1 MERDA
6 GCTTSV
12 WMSFAVP
19 QLTPLRANDAADVCV
34 IGAGITGL
42 TTAYLLACSGKRV
55 IVVDDGPIAGSVTA
69 RTSAHLTA
77 ALDDRY
83 YELERLHGADG
94 ARLAAAS
101 HTEAI
106 DLIERIVFDERI
118 ECDFQRVDGYLFAPP
133 DDPDGIGELERELE
147 AVQRAGLTDTRLVPK
162 GPFASFDTGPCVVFS
177 RQAQFHPLKYMAALA
192 EAIQERGGHIFTGTH
207 IAEIETRPR
216 TRVLTDDGIGIS
228 ADAVVVATNT
238 PISNRVVMHTKQ
250 AAYRTYVVGMGIPR
264 NSVPNVLAWDTL
276 DPYHYIRVVCAPD
289 GGRDILIVGG
299 EDHKTGQVEDTQQC
313 FTRLEAWTRKRFPM
327 TTDTAYRWSGQIMEP
342 VDELA
347 FIGHNPMDADNIY
360 IATGD
365 SGNGLTHGTLAG
377 IVIRDLILGQPNAWT
392 TLYDPSRKT
401 LGAIKD
407 FTQENANVVAQY
419 TDWVTGGEVS
429 APHEV
434 QTGSGAVMRRGLK
447 KIAVYRDVT
456 GLTHQFNAR
465 CPHLGCVVRWNDT
478 EKTWDC
484 PCHGS
489 RFDAYGHV
497 VNGPANVGLSPIED
511 DDGTLPPR
519 RRARRKI
526 GEHKRV

>member
-1 MERDA
+1 METDSR
-6 GCTTSV
+6 CTTSV
-12 WMSFAVP
+12 WMSFPVP

-55 IVVDDGPIAGSVTA
+55 IVVDDGPIAGGVTG

-94 ARLAAAS
+94 ARFAAES
-101 HTEAI
+101 HTQAV

-118 ECDFQRVDGYLFAPP
+118 DCDFQRVDGYLFAPP
-133 DDPDGIGELERELE
+133 DDASQLDREVE
-147 AVQRAGLTDTRLVPK
+147 AAQRAGLADTRLTLK
-162 GPFASFDTGPCVVFS
+162 GPYSFFDTGPCVRFP
-177 RQAQFHPLKYMAALA
+177 RQAQFHPLKYLTAIAA
-192 EAIQERGGHIFTGTH
+192 AIQERGGHIFTGTH
-207 IAEIETRPR
+207 VAEIETRPR
-216 TRVLTDDGIGIS
+216 TRVLTDSGLAIS

-238 PISNRVVMHTKQ
+238 PISSRVVMHTKQ
-250 AAYRTYVVGMGIPR
+250 AAYRTYIVGMGIPR
-264 NSVPNVLAWDTL
+264 DSVPNVLAWDTL

-299 EDHKTGQVEDTQQC
+299 EDHKTGQADDTQER
-313 FTRLEAWTRKRFPM
+313 FARLEAWTRKRFPM
-327 TTDTAYRWSGQIMEP
+327 VTDTAYRWSGQIMEP
-342 VDELA
+342 VDGLA
-347 FIGHNPMDADNIY
+347 FIGHNPMDAANVY

-365 SGNGLTHGTLAG
+365 SGNGLTHGTIAG
-377 IVIRDLILGQPNAWT
+377 MLLRDLILGRVNPWT

-419 TDWVTGGEVS
+419 ADWVTGGEVAS
-429 APHEV
+429 VADV
-434 QTGSGAVMRRGLK
+434 RIGSGAVMRRGLK
-447 KIAVYRDVT
+447 KIAVYRDT
-456 GLTHQFNAR
+456 AGLIHQFNAA

-489 RFDAYGHV
+489 RFEAQGRV
-497 VNGPANVGLSPIED
+497 VNGPANIGLSPID
-511 DDGTLPPR
+511 DDDASPTPR
-519 RRARRKI
+519 RGARKKSD
-526 GEHKRV
+526 EAHKRV